1 MTWRVVARLTHL
13 SAPAQRRL
21 WRALIAAWCLL
32 LFAGWAVLSAFTRL
46 SEKAYE
52 EAGQAYLSVAPL
64 AAEVMDLR
72 DRRGQLESLAP
83 LVAAEQI
90 ARAAGVGADRVRI
103 VPQPGLQGEQTLR
116 LHATGLTLREMVDI
130 LRDLRLLAGLTTTSA
145 GVYPTPGNDKRA
157 DLDLVLEH

>member
-13 SAPAQRRL
+13 SAPAQKRL
-21 WRALIAAWCLL
+21 WRALIAAWGLL
-32 LFAGWAVLSAFTRL
+32 LFAGWATLSAFTRL

-52 EAGQAYLSVAPL
+52 EAGQTYLSVAPL

-72 DRRGQLESLAP
+72 DRRGQLENLP
-83 LVAAEQI
+83 PILAAEQV
-90 ARAAGVGADRVRI
+90 ARAAGVGADRLRVM
-103 VPQPGLQGEQTLR
+103 PEPDLQGRQNLR
-116 LHATGLTLREMVDI
+116 LHATGLTLREMVDL

>member
-52 EAGQAYLSVAPL
+52 EAGQAYLSVAPR
-64 AAEVMDLR
+64 AAAGMDLR

-83 LVAAEQI
+83 LGAAEQI
-90 ARAAGVGADRVRI
+90 ARAAGVGADRLRI
-103 VPQPGLQGEQTLR
+103 VPQQGLQGEQTLR